1 MTIKITV
8 EQRTG
13 SIDTVTEVTQDRLAE
28 IVSLYFQ
35 MYLIPANE
43 LDRRSQAMAIRL
55 GMPVKDL
62 DEIRREMGDSW
73 ADLLIK
79 HIHTELNS

>member
-13 SIDTVTEVTQDRLAE
+13 SIDTVAEVTQDRLAE

-62 DEIRREMGDSW
+62 DEIQREMGDSW

>member
-1 MTIKITV
+1 MSDSPRVRLDTI
-8 EQRTG
+8 EAMELR
-13 SIDTVTEVTQDRLAE
+13 R

-62 DEIRREMGDSW
+62 DEIRQELGDSW

-79 HIHTELNS
+79 HIHTELNP

>member
-1 MTIKITV
+1 MSDSPRVRLDTI
-8 EQRTG
+8 EAMELHR
-13 SIDTVTEVTQDRLAE
+13 

-62 DEIRREMGDSW
+62 DEIRQELGDSW

-79 HIHTELNS
+79 HIHTELNP

>member
-1 MTIKITV
+1 MV
-8 EQRTG
+8 PDGDEGMSDNPR
-13 SIDTVTEVTQDRLAE
+13 VRLDMIEAME
-28 IVSLYFQ
+28 LRRIVSLYFQ

>member
-13 SIDTVTEVTQDRLAE
+13 SIDTVAEVTQDRLAE